1 MKNPVTNEKLIYQ
14 YGNAL
19 EPNYVFFKGAFE
31 KNIETNLKTVYQ
43 TSSYID
49 GDSDLLVNSRAK
61 KTAYEIECTFSNVFN
76 SSYDRNFIN
85 RVFNGSKKTTFY
97 FDYTYDPTLPV
108 YTNRQF
114 GKVYFHRTR
123 TIKTP
128 NQSEGQYEDI
138 EKVQLDDTILLKS
151 DRPYFYDISDCVE
164 YLDYE
169 TYIASLTTW
178 NGTTWSDSSTFWK
191 YPPSSYG
198 LVSSL
203 SNADKLNYFTNL
215 APNGINY
222 FMYLRDR
229 FFERDTSQTVRRYII
244 DETQN
249 SNSTGDYTT
258 TNDLLNASADT
269 DIFRIELSQMSA
281 GQSIQVINTT
291 NDSGLTITWADTVSS
306 DAVLVYNNYTKKLYE
321 TSNETEIASN
331 KYTVTIPDSS
341 GQPLYFSGLLN
352 PYRIGDPS
360 FEIVRLINSTGT
372 NLDVKIDVLPAY
384 D

>member
-1 MKNPVTNEKLIYQ
+1 MNYPITNEKLIYQ
-14 YGNAL
+14 HGNAL

-31 KNIETNLKTVYQ
+31 KNVETGLKTVYQ

-49 GDSDLLVNSRAK
+49 GDSDLLINSRAK
-61 KTAYEIECTFSNVFN
+61 KTAYEIECTFSTFFT
-76 SSYDRNFIN
+76 SSYDRNFVN

-97 FDYTYDPTLPV
+97 FDYSYSPTSTIETP
-108 YTNRQF
+108 RSF
-114 GKVYFHRTR
+114 GKVYFHNAR
-123 TIKTP
+123 TIKAP
-128 NQSEGQYEDI
+128 NQSEGQFEDM
-138 EKVQLDDTILLKS
+138 EKVQLDDTVILKP

-178 NGTTWSDSSTFWK
+178 NGTTWSASSTFWK

-203 SNADKLNYFTNL
+203 SDSDKLAYFTNL
-215 APNGINY
+215 TPNGLNY

-229 FFERDTSQTVRRYII
+229 FFERDTTQTVRRYII
-244 DETQN
+244 NETQN
-249 SNSTGDYTT
+249 SGSTSDYVTT
-258 TNDLLNASADT
+258 DDLLEASADT

-306 DAVLVYNNYTKKLYE
+306 NAVLVYNNYTKKLYE
-321 TSNETEIASN
+321 TINETEIASN
-331 KYTVTIPDSS
+331 KYTVTIPDSAE
-341 GQPLYFSGLLN
+341 QPLYFSGLLN

-360 FEIVRLINSTGT
+360 YEIVRLTNSTGT